1 MEGEDIGS
9 GGWLALRLGH
19 LESLSLGPW
28 KPLQACSSPC
38 APVVT

>member
-19 LESLSLGPW
+19 LESLEFGAVEATPG
-28 KPLQACSSPC
+28 LQ
-38 APVVT
+38 

>member
-19 LESLSLGPW
+19 LESLFGAMVATPGLH
-28 KPLQACSSPC
+28 
-38 APVVT
+38 